1 MAFTIGR
8 RAIPADQ
15 IRPVREKAPHACSL
29 VLFDVTTED
38 VRKAVCETF
47 AVQDA
52 PDGRHRVGRDD
63 GERAASRERSHD
75 VGHPRYEFWIV
86 LALQEIEEM
95 PGSLAR
101 LALVSAVF
109 QQPVKHVVLE
119 QAKELF
125 LAVDT
130 KAQGSIRLSKDAP
143 RRFPGLHQRSVEI
156 EEDSAYEVHGD
167 PTAPARIRVSGFE
180 FSAVSCGI

>member
-86 LALQEIEEM
+86 LALQ
-95 PGSLAR
+95 
-101 LALVSAVF
+101 
-109 QQPVKHVVLE
+109 
-119 QAKELF
+119 AKELF